1 MCSEAESTLF
11 NLTRAT
17 TSQSQLKLHQ
27 SLQTQS
33 LELPDKEG
41 YQNHFAQSR

>member
-1 MCSEAESTLF
+1 MCSGAESTLF

-17 TSQSQLKLHQ
+17 TSQSQVKLHQ

-33 LELPDKEG
+33 LELPEEG